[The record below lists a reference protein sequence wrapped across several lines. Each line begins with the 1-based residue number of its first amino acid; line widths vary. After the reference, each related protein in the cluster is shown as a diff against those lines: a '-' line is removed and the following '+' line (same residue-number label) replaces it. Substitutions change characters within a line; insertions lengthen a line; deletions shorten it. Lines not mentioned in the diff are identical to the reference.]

1 MNNNKYNYGY
11 IGVINEKPIEWDYFP
26 DLQTTLPYNCSR
38 IYGLSESGAD
48 ALYEIYTSYTDAGV
62 LSFIVNNEED
72 YCKEVKFKQFTSIDR
87 WDDNAECFDELAN
100 RIKTNKTDELINV
113 INEMLTWAESN
124 LDTCNYSDVVNGKAN
139 NSGEVVVY
147 ENNTYILTASETTI
161 TLFVIV

>member
-11 IGVINEKPIEWDYFP
+11 IGVINEKPIEWEYFP

-38 IYGLSESGAD
+38 VYGLSKLGAD

-62 LSFIVNNEED
+62 LSFMVNNEED

-100 RIKTNKTDELINV
+100 RIKTDKTDELINV
-113 INEMLTWAESN
+113 ITEMLTWAESN
-124 LDTCNYSDVVNGKAN
+124 LDAYNYGDVVNGKAN

-147 ENNTYILTASETTI
+147 EGCSYILTASETTI
-161 TLFVIV
+161 TLFVRE